1 VTTFIN
7 RDGGREKEEE
17 KNTPLTYSAMAAF
30 RSLRRRLPLALLLA
44 VCVAA
49 SRSDPSGDDFYNR
62 SICKLQPYRCGEVN
76 ITYPFYLSDDTADVL
91 GNSSSYCG
99 YPGLAI
105 DCVDD
110 EYPTIQLGGNSSNTG
125 YSYNVTDIDYPTSTI
140 YLADPDVLDDASC
153 PRVDHN
159 VTVSPSPTLW
169 LNLSDYTVRYLLFFA
184 NCSINVLHVPNQS
197 DISPIA
203 CASGSDGDDYSFV
216 VPSEMPHQL
225 LSQQCGQVTL
235 VPVLQNAT
243 LTPVDPL
250 WSTSGYRDAL
260 KQGFQLQWDSDMKTE
275 RCDDCERSSG
285 KCAYNTSGEFV
296 ACLCADGHVTDH
308 GCTNGTPSLSR
319 PTFHFLIRSLG
330 FSLLRG
336 SIYCLAASHQTC
348 FRFKFYLDTE
358 SCFASTKKINRSCTD
373 GSEWKDERS
382 VDISQPVS
390 KFSHSLL
397 A

>member
-1 VTTFIN
+1 
-7 RDGGREKEEE
+7 
-17 KNTPLTYSAMAAF
+17 MAAF

-197 DISPIA
+197 DINPIA
-203 CASGSDGDDYSFV
+203 CASGSDGDYSFV
-216 VPSEMPHQL
+216 IPSEMPHQL
-225 LSQQCGQVTL
+225 LLQMCSQQVIL
-235 VPVLQNAT
+235 VPVLQNAS
-243 LTPVDPL
+243 LTPVDPQ

-260 KQGFQLQWDSDMKTE
+260 KQGFQLQWDSDRKTE
-275 RCDDCERSSG
+275 RCAECEGSNGRCG
-285 KCAYNTSGEFV
+285 YNRSGEFV
-296 ACLCADGHVTDH
+296 TCLCADGHVSDH
-308 GCTNGTPSLSR
+308 ECTKGKPSLSFT
-319 PTFHFLIRSLG
+319 TF
-330 FSLLRG
+330 RG
-336 SIYCLAASHQTC
+336 CLV
-348 FRFKFYLDTE
+348 FRD
-358 SCFASTKKINRSCTD
+358 
-373 GSEWKDERS
+373 
-382 VDISQPVS
+382 
-390 KFSHSLL
+390 
-397 A
+397 

>member
-1 VTTFIN
+1 
-7 RDGGREKEEE
+7 
-17 KNTPLTYSAMAAF
+17 MAAF

-91 GNSSSYCG
+91 GNASSYCG

-203 CASGSDGDDYSFV
+203 CASGSDGDYSFV
-216 VPSEMPHQL
+216 IPSEMPHQL
-225 LSQQCGQVTL
+225 LSQMCSQQVIL
-235 VPVLQNAT
+235 VPVLQNAS
-243 LTPVDPL
+243 LTPVDPQ

-260 KQGFQLQWDSDMKTE
+260 KQGFQLQWDSDRKTE
-275 RCDDCERSSG
+275 RCGECEGSSG
-285 KCAYNTSGEFV
+285 KCAYNRSGEFV
-296 ACLCADGHVTDH
+296 ACLCADGHVSDH
-308 GCTNGTPSLSR
+308 DCTNGTPSLSR
-319 PTFHFLIRSLG
+319 PTFRFLLPWFQFAEG
-330 FSLLRG
+330 VYLLP
-336 SIYCLAASHQTC
+336 CC
-348 FRFKFYLDTE
+348 FPSNLFLFQIL
-358 SCFASTKKINRSCTD
+358 
-373 GSEWKDERS
+373 
-382 VDISQPVS
+382 P
-390 KFSHSLL
+390 
-397 A
+397 